1 MVDNATDG
9 FSLYDLETGKFIR
22 KFPTGVPKK
31 THPKQVTYGEGN
43 RIVVGGSDHGA
54 VYVFDRKSGKPL
66 DVLHHANQG
75 PVHTV
80 TVSNIS
86 MSFNSRIRHSPRLT
100 HPRVASIQSLARRPP
115 LAMTFLSRCG
125 NIIHTSVNRATLAA

>member
-9 FSLYDLETGKFIR
+9 FSLYDLETGKFI
-22 KFPTGVPKK
+22 KQFPTGVLKK

-54 VYVFDRKSGKPL
+54 VYVFDRKSGKLL

-100 HPRVASIQSLARRPP
+100 HLRVASIQSLVQCLP
-115 LAMTFLSRCG
+115 LAMTFLSHCG
-125 NIIHTSVNRATLAA
+125 NIIHTSINQATLAA

>member
-22 KFPTGVPKK
+22 KFPTSVPKK

-80 TVSNIS
+80 MVSNIS
-86 MSFNSRIRHSPRLT
+86 MSFNSRIQHSPRLT
-100 HPRVASIQSLARRPP
+100 HLRVASIQSLARCPP
-115 LAMTFLSRCG
+115 LTMTFLSCCG
-125 NIIHTSVNRATLAA
+125 NIIHTSVNRATLAV

>member
-54 VYVFDRKSGKPL
+54 VYVFDRKLGKPL
-66 DVLHHANQG
+66 DVPHHANQG

-80 TVSNIS
+80 MVSNIL
-86 MSFNSRIRHSPRLT
+86 MSFNSKIQHLPRLT
-100 HPRVASIQSLARRPP
+100 HLRVASIQSLVRCPP
-115 LAMTFLSRCG
+115 LAMSFLSCCG
-125 NIIHTSVNRATLAA
+125 NITHTSVN

>member
-22 KFPTGVPKK
+22 KFPTSVPKK

-86 MSFNSRIRHSPRLT
+86 MSFNSRI
-100 HPRVASIQSLARRPP
+100 
-115 LAMTFLSRCG
+115 
-125 NIIHTSVNRATLAA
+125 